1 MSIFKNAALWISCMC
16 RDMEAANNA
25 VRASAPFYKTK
36 VQDAL
41 WLPCMWKRIP
51 IHVNQLLR
59 RYVRVTLR
67 RGNA

>member
-16 RDMEAANNA
+16 RGTEAANNA
-25 VRASAPFYKTK
+25 VRASAQFYKTQT
-36 VQDAL
+36 QDAFEL
-41 WLPCMWKRIP
+41 LCMWMRSP